1 MKRLYRLI
9 YGLALLFLC
18 QEVGAQEF
26 FNLTAR
32 QVRIDSLLP
41 VFTYQKILPDHFAD
55 SVYTVSIEYPEFIDM
70 SKTDIRRYQQISG
83 EPLPELPMVTQTV
96 GVARKQGVLDVSF
109 VPLVFRNGKYQKLV
123 SFKLK
128 VDASPKA
135 QNRTRGDGEPRRY
148 ADHSVLREGAWAKIR
163 IPESGFYQLT
173 DALLKKAGFSD
184 INKVKIY
191 GYGGAL
197 QPESLTGDYL
207 AATDDLQEVPTCTVG
222 GKRVFYGTGPVT
234 WESAETSLRVRNPY
248 SNYGYYFLTEND
260 EEPLIVSSEELVAA
274 HYPSPEDYHTLYEV
288 DDYAWYHGGRNL
300 FDKTLYILGTPQTYT
315 LAASGTSGTLSVALT
330 YEGSFEATVMVN
342 DSLVG
347 TITMSARHDSYTV
360 AGETVWDYRLEG
372 ILTAE
377 NTVKITQTSGANLRL
392 DYLSL
397 QLDTPKAMPDLSSTS
412 LPVPEYVYN
421 IMNQDHHADEPVDM
435 IIIIPTN
442 QQVLAQ
448 AERIKAWHE
457 EKDGMR
463 VRIVPADELYNE
475 FSSGTPDATA
485 YRRYMKMFYDRATTD
500 ADIPGYLLLFGD
512 GAWDNR
518 MMSADWSGY
527 DPDDFLLCF
536 ESENSFSHVNCYVS
550 DDFFCLLDDEETIQQ
565 SSGSTYSYLGK
576 PDVAVGRYPAR
587 TAEEAEVLTDKTL
600 NYVANKYAGPWQ
612 NVICMMGDDGNG
624 NTHMATADRV
634 ATLVENNYSGYQIK
648 KIYWDAYQRT
658 SSSTGYSYP
667 DVTQLIKQQ
676 MTSGALM
683 MNYCG
688 HGAAYALS
696 HELVMKLADFESS
709 VSNNLPLW
717 VTASCDIMPF
727 DGQEEN
733 IGETVMLNKRG
744 GGVAFFGTTRT
755 VYATYNEQ
763 MNLAFTK
770 YVLDSNYTIGE
781 AVRQA
786 KCDLVSQNL
795 DTTPNKLQYTLLGDP
810 ALRLACPSPSVVIDS
825 INGQPASA
833 TVSLSAGSVA
843 LVKGHVEQNQM
854 LASSFNGVLTATV
867 RDAEETIVCK
877 QNDDSDEGAGQP
889 FTYRDRTKI
898 LYQGSD
904 SISSG
909 VFRFTFAVPKDVSYA
924 DGNGLMTLYAV
935 DNISKKTVH
944 GENGSFVLDGS
955 SVSQNDSIGP
965 SIYCYLNSKS
975 FTNGSNVNTTPYF
988 GADLYDDDGINA
1000 AGSSVGHDL
1009 ELVIDGELTRTYNL
1023 NDYFSFD
1030 FGDYR
1035 SGSVGFTIPE
1045 LSVGP
1050 HRLLFRAWDV
1060 LNNSSTSE
1068 LAFNV
1073 IKGGGE
1079 GTISVVC
1086 TKNPAS
1092 NSTSFVINHDRSSTE
1107 ADVLLEV
1114 FDTSGRQLLKR
1125 MEKNVNTEGTLVI
1138 DWDLSVSG
1146 GSRLRTGVYI
1156 YRIQFNGN
1164 GGSASYANKLIILS
1178 NN

>member
-1 MKRLYRLI
+1 MKRWYRLI

-18 QEVGAQEF
+18 QQVGAQEF

-41 VFTYQKILPDHFAD
+41 VFTYQKALAGHFAD

-70 SKTDIRRYQQISG
+70 GKADIRRYQQISG
-83 EPLPELPMVTQTV
+83 EPLPELPMVTQSV

-109 VPLVFRNGKYQKLV
+109 VPLVFRDGKYQKLV

-128 VDASPKA
+128 VYSSP
-135 QNRTRGDGEPRRY
+135 RTQVQTRSDGETRRY
-148 ADHSVLREGAWAKIR
+148 AEHSVLREGTWAKIR
-163 IPESGFYQLT
+163 IPENGFYQLT
-173 DALLKKAGFSD
+173 STLIRKAGLSD
-184 INKVKIY
+184 INKVKVY

-207 AATDDLQEVPTCTVG
+207 ASTDDLQEVPTCLVDG
-222 GKRVFYGTGPVT
+222 RRIFYGVGPVT
-234 WESAETSLRVRNPY
+234 WDTPETLIRARNPY
-248 SNYGYYFLTEND
+248 SDYGYYFLTEND
-260 EEPLIVSSEELVAA
+260 EEPLTISSEEMTATY
-274 HYPSPEDYHTLYEV
+274 YPSPADYHTLYEV

-300 FDKTLYILGTPQTYT
+300 FDKTLFSINTPQTYI
-315 LAASGTSGTLSVALT
+315 LAAAGTSGTLSVALS
-330 YEGSFEATVMVN
+330 YDSSFEATVIVN
-342 DSLVG
+342 DSVVG
-347 TITMSARHDSYTV
+347 TMAKTISLDSYTT
-360 AGETVWDYRLEG
+360 AAETVWDFPLEG

-377 NTVKITQTSGANLRL
+377 NTVKITQTAGANLRL

-397 QLDTPKAMPDLSSTS
+397 QLDTPKAMPDISSAS

-435 IIIIPTN
+435 VIIIPTN
-442 QQVLAQ
+442 QQVLTQ

-485 YRRYMKMFYDRATTD
+485 YRRYLKMFYDQAKTN

-518 MMSADWSGY
+518 MKSADWTGY

-536 ESENSFSHVNCYVS
+536 ESENSFSHVNCFVS
-550 DDFFCLLDDEETIQQ
+550 DDFFCLLDDEEKIQQ
-565 SSGSTYSYLGK
+565 LSGSSYTYQGK
-576 PDVAVGRYPAR
+576 PDVAVGRFPAR
-587 TAEEAEVLTDKTL
+587 TAEEAEVLADKTL
-600 NYVANKYAGPWQ
+600 NYAANKYAGSWQ
-612 NVICMMGDDGNG
+612 NVICVMGDDGNN

-634 ATLVENNYSGYQIK
+634 ATLVEDNYSGYYIK

-676 MTSGALM
+676 MTNGALM
-683 MNYCG
+683 MNYSG

-696 HELVMKLADFESS
+696 HELVMKLPDFESS
-709 VSNNLPLW
+709 ASNHLPLW

-755 VYATYNEQ
+755 VYANYNELI
-763 MNLAFTK
+763 NLGFTK
-770 YVLDSNYTIGE
+770 YVLNPDYTIGE
-781 AVRQA
+781 AVRQT
-786 KCDLVSQNL
+786 KCDLVSQGR
-795 DTTPNKLQYTLLGDP
+795 DTSPNKLQYTLLGDP

-833 TVSLSAGSVA
+833 VVSLSAGSVTT
-843 LVKGHVEQNQM
+843 VKGHIEQNQV

-877 QNDDSDEGAGQP
+877 QNDDSDEGAEHP
-889 FTYRDRTKI
+889 FTYKDRTNV

-904 SISSG
+904 SIRGG
-909 VFRFTFAVPKDVSYA
+909 VFRFTFAVPKDVSYT

-935 DNISKKTVH
+935 DNVSKTTFH

-975 FTNGSNVNTTPYF
+975 FINGGNVNTTPYF

-1000 AGSSVGHDL
+1000 AGNSLGHNL
-1009 ELVIDGELTRTYNL
+1009 ELVIDGELSRTYDL

-1045 LSVGP
+1045 LSPGP

-1073 IKGGGE
+1073 VKGGGE
-1079 GTISVVC
+1079 GTISVIC

-1092 NSTSFVINHDRSSTE
+1092 TSTSFVINHDRSSTE
-1107 ADVLLEV
+1107 ADIVLDV

-1125 MEKNVNTEGTLVI
+1125 VERNVVTDGTVVI

-1164 GGSASYANKLIILS
+1164 GSSASYANKLIILG
-1178 NN
+1178 NK